1 MRICT
6 ESTPARGSSPEGS
19 FAKDLLRN
27 RRKTSS
33 GIKNLECLT
42 YQTRQKKSQ
51 KETRAF
57 AALPCLLETPPGLCP
72 LFAPPPP
79 LLGPSSPP
87 TRRRSGWLGVPFR
100 PAHR

>member
-42 YQTRQKKSQ
+42 YHTRQKKSQ
-51 KETRAF
+51 KETEPSPPF
-57 AALPCLLETPPGLCP
+57 PGLSP
-72 LFAPPPP
+72 LLAPRPPP
-79 LLGPSSPP
+79 LYLLTLVTQRTPGA
-87 TRRRSGWLGVPFR
+87 RDCRSDGGNLR
-100 PAHR
+100 A